1 MASSFFSRYPPNAT
15 PPPSRVLPELNR
27 PFGIC
32 SSTYCHYTKHPSFSP
47 PSCSDPRVGRI
58 EHPLRTLKVPVLPL
72 NYTPR
77 NFIPRSEGNFL
88 EGPKPPAAEGV
99 GRRRTGMGGR
109 KGRMGKG
116 KMGSRISGEGLVGE
130 AALGR
135 PDPAALSP
143 PLRGRGRYPLAP
155 FFPPH

>member
-1 MASSFFSRYPPNAT
+1 
-15 PPPSRVLPELNR
+15 
-27 PFGIC
+27 
-32 SSTYCHYTKHPSFSP
+32 
-47 PSCSDPRVGRI
+47 
-58 EHPLRTLKVPVLPL
+58 
-72 NYTPR
+72 
-77 NFIPRSEGNFL
+77 
-88 EGPKPPAAEGV
+88 
-99 GRRRTGMGGR
+99 MGGR

-155 FFPPH
+155 FFPPHPPPAPAPEEFPPWGGETPAHPRPPSDPPLRRRRFRPAVTPPSDGGIIR